1 MADVRMVERAE
12 TEALAFGGQS
22 GAVSE
27 RAVGRQDV
35 AGARRRAAAPA
46 ARRHGDLPTM
56 TTVTPE
62 VIL

>member
-1 MADVRMVERAE
+1 MVERAE
-12 TEALAFGGQS
+12 TEALAFGEQNG
-22 GAVSE
+22 GISE
-27 RAVGRQDV
+27 RAVGGQDV

-56 TTVTPE
+56 TAVTPE